1 MEIWVHQNNHSY
13 RTCLK
18 TPLWYEVM
26 TWQSSEEV
34 HEMIRLRKSSM
45 ELSWVRK
52 ASTSAPLQCAK
63 HATFPNVMPSALI
76 FAKGSQQSSIESS
89 NHRQGPKCTQSHRA
103 SQRNRNKTLNPVTNS
118 AEIEITF
125 PFSSGIN
132 SEGVEDDGKSSQPT
146 IRRLRLRLV
155 VRDQLEK
162 PFHGSIS

>member
-1 MEIWVHQNNHSY
+1 
-13 RTCLK
+13 
-18 TPLWYEVM
+18 
-26 TWQSSEEV
+26 
-34 HEMIRLRKSSM
+34 MIRLRKSSM

-63 HATFPNVMPSALI
+63 HATLPNVMPSALI

-89 NHRQGPKCTQSHRA
+89 NHRHGPKRTQSHRA
-103 SQRNRNKTLNPVTNS
+103 SERNRNKTLNPVTNS
-118 AEIEITF
+118 AGIEISQITF
-125 PFSSGIN
+125 PFSPGVN
-132 SEGVEDDGKSSQPT
+132 SKGVEDDGKSSQPT